1 MNNMCCSHCPQV
13 KSLMNP
19 LFTFRFNMYIKQLVR
34 DVHRPEENLVRTT
47 AQDVAVRFLNLT
59 QSELRELS
67 RAQCHEC
74 VLSYPVDVV
83 LKTSEI
89 DDLRMYHNSN
99 VIDHYDVQGFKVAHI
114 MSVHFRSG
122 SWPSYPRC
130 GAVVTCVLGGPGRKR
145 RSLFARV
152 NFFFKV
158 RADKGPGYASVSWFG
173 EPEYIYRD
181 NPLGVKC
188 REDGSG
194 VRDEVGSVV
203 RITQIDPSQIMVEH
217 EVETGFYV
225 MIRDSGYNTRPN

>member
-1 MNNMCCSHCPQV
+1 
-13 KSLMNP
+13 
-19 LFTFRFNMYIKQLVR
+19 
-34 DVHRPEENLVRTT
+34 VHRPEENLVRTT
-47 AQDVAVRFLNLT
+47 AQDIAVHYLNLK

-74 VLSYPVDVV
+74 VLSYAIDVV
-83 LKTSEI
+83 LKTRDI
-89 DDLRMYHNSN
+89 DDLRIHHNSG
-99 VIDHYDVQGFKVAHI
+99 VTDHYAAKGFKVAHI

-130 GAVVTCVLGGPGRKR
+130 GSVITCVLAGAGRQR
-145 RSLFARV
+145 RSLYARV
-152 NFFFKV
+152 NFFFKIFG
-158 RADKGPGYASVSWFG
+158 DKTPGYASVSWFS
-173 EPEYIYRD
+173 EPQYIYKD

-203 RITQIDPSQIMVEH
+203 KITQIDPSQIMVEH

-225 MIRDSGYNTRPN
+225 MIRDSGYNTRKN